1 MRHAYLHIHQTWCPP
16 RFEEQVGLTQTW
28 QSFSVAHML
37 VSYSFVTNIY
47 QPQHL
52 HKPFSGSFCKE
63 LLFPGQSGIPK
74 LPHLEKAGH
83 IQTQE
88 APFQHWLD
96 SIRDASP
103 LAHRK
108 TYDFGRTFLTAKNG
122 QNQGME
128 ASRICSCLFFIPAVL
143 QVTTIINNPSE
154 SNWLGI

>member
-1 MRHAYLHIHQTWCPP
+1 MRHAYPSNMVPTSF
-16 RFEEQVGLTQTW
+16 RRTGGLD
-28 QSFSVAHML
+28 SDLAELFCGPYA
-37 VSYSFVTNIY
+37 SFVTNIY

-52 HKPFSGSFCKE
+52 HKPFNRSFCKE

-122 QNQGME
+122 QNQAME
-128 ASRICSCLFFIPAVL
+128 ASGICICLFFIPAVL
-143 QVTTIINNPSE
+143 QVTTILLNQTGWEFSQC
-154 SNWLGI
+154 S